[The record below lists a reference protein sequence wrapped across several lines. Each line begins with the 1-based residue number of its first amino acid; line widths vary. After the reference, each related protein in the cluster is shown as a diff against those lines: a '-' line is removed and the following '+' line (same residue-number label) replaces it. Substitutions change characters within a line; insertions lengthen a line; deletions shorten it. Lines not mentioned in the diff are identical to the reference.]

1 MIWFFAALLG
11 ALCQACYSTGVK
23 KWVHSAPTP
32 LFAGATY
39 TIGALILLIVSVVHG
54 IPTPGSSFMGAVV
67 VTVAINLLAT
77 HLFFSSLRTTDL
89 SFSIPMLA
97 FTPVFLLLTSA
108 LILGEEASL
117 AGVAGI
123 GAVVV
128 GAFMITAP
136 GGMALGSWTSY
147 LPHLMLE
154 KGVQKMLLVAFLF
167 SISVNYDKIIV
178 MESDPTFG
186 PAVVLLSLG
195 LILIL
200 SHSVMVRYGPGMGGS
215 SLPPLPV
222 TVVLGVFLAVE
233 AFAVNYAYT
242 LTLASYVI
250 AIKRQSIV
258 FAVLAG
264 GLLLGEENLKRRLT
278 GSAIMVVGAVMMV
291 LAPS

>member
-1 MIWFFAALLG
+1 MIWFLAALLG

-23 KWVHSAPTP
+23 KWVHMAPTP

-39 TIGALILLIVSVVHG
+39 TTGALILLIVSVVQG
-54 IPTPGSSFMGAVV
+54 IPTPGPSFMGAVV

-89 SFSIPMLA
+89 SLSIPMLA
-97 FTPVFLLLTSA
+97 FTPAFLLITSA

-128 GAFMITAP
+128 GAFLITAP
-136 GGMALGSWTSY
+136 GGMAPRSWTSY
-147 LPHLMLE
+147 LPHLMRAR
-154 KGVQKMLLVAFLF
+154 GVQKMLVVAFLF

-195 LILIL
+195 LILTL
-200 SHSVMVRYGPGMGGS
+200 SHAAMARPGPGVGGR

-250 AIKRQSIV
+250 AVKRQSIV

-264 GLLLGEENLKRRLT
+264 GLLLGEENLKRRLA

-291 LAPS
+291 LAPP